1 MLPLRGEVLVGTGS
15 RVRPTDVV
23 ARTTIPAEIHLLN
36 VARTLGLDSA
46 DLSPYVR
53 VAVGDEVGEGDV
65 LAAGSGAS
73 RLLGRSYRSP
83 LAGTVANI
91 SNGRIL
97 IQSARSTLELTAHYR
112 GTVINLMSGLGC
124 IIEVKG
130 ALIQGIW
137 GSNKAGF
144 GVLRMM
150 VDDRSQLF
158 DLDKLDVSCRGT
170 VLVGAPDVSAD
181 VLRRAQEVEV
191 QGLVLGG
198 LDAGLVG
205 LAHSMPFPVVVT
217 EGMGKLPIAEPIFE
231 LLKAY
236 DGQEASIRG
245 AMEARGGSVRP
256 EIVVYASYAGGGAE
270 QEARPEFLLEVGAQ
284 VRVVRGAHMGRTGKV
299 AGLPVSARTLP
310 AGTKACGVE
319 VLLESGDEVFVAQ
332 SNVELLG

>member
-23 ARTTIPAEIHLLN
+23 ARTTIPAEIRLLN

-46 DLSPYVR
+46 ELSPYMR
-53 VAVGDEVGEGDV
+53 VAIGDYVQEGDV

-83 LAGTVANI
+83 MAGTVANI
-91 SNGRIL
+91 SHGRVL
-97 IQSARSTLELTAHYR
+97 IQSARSTLELPAHYR
-112 GTVINLMSGLGC
+112 GTVINLMPGLGC

-137 GSNKAGF
+137 GSDETGF

-158 DLDKLDVSCRGT
+158 DLEDLDMSCRGT
-170 VLVGAPDVSAD
+170 VLVGAPDVSED
-181 VLRRAQEVEV
+181 ILRRAQEVEV
-191 QGLVLGG
+191 QGIVLGG
-198 LDAGLVG
+198 MDPGLVD
-205 LAHSMPFPVVVT
+205 LARSMPFPVIVT
-217 EGMGKLPIAEPIFE
+217 EGMGKLPISEPVFE

-256 EIVVYASYAGGGAE
+256 EIVVYASYAGGEAE
-270 QEARPEFLLEVGAQ
+270 QEARPEFLLELGAQ
-284 VRVVRGAHMGRTGKV
+284 VRVVAGRYMGETGKV
-299 AGLPVSARTLP
+299 TAFPTGAKALP
-310 AGTKACGVE
+310 AGTKAHGVE